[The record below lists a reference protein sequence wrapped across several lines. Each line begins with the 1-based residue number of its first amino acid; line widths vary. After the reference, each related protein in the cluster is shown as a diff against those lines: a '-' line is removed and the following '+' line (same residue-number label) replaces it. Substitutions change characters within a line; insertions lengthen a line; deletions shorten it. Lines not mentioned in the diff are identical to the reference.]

1 MMRDLR
7 HVVIVDR
14 SDYGKY
20 RFPDGRP
27 FLDPERYKVTFLTRP
42 GRGRDVRSE
51 DAVTVMHTDT
61 YSEQDVLKCVP
72 ALAAGRPVDAV
83 VSLSEWTLLP
93 AARLREALGVPGP
106 GWQRMLPLRDKVR
119 MKKHFAAHGVR
130 TPEFM
135 TIERPGEAEDL
146 LKRHGAVVL
155 KPVDSMGSAG
165 VHLVGSRSE
174 LQRLD
179 REGLKNGCR
188 YEAEEFI
195 DGRLFHIDSVVD
207 HGSAVVATAST
218 MLDPD
223 TVFPLGGAC
232 RSVLLDD
239 GPERDTALAYN
250 DQVLATLPWFSGVT
264 HLQFFLDR
272 AGHPVF
278 CEIGGRPGGGGIA
291 PAFRHRFG
299 VSLVR
304 AALLPQ
310 VGEAFPEF
318 REIRPPAERSS
329 GHVVVYPRDLGTLVS
344 YDRVPQEEWIVQFS
358 PLYRA
363 GQRIVPASSWGQGI
377 AMITVCGPNSRTV
390 VQRLDEARQALR
402 VAVRP

>member
-1 MMRDLR
+1 MKRDRR

-20 RFPDGRP
+20 RHQDGRP
-27 FLDPERYKVTFLTRP
+27 FLDPERYRVTLLTRP
-42 GRGRDVRSE
+42 GRGRDVRPE
-51 DAVTVMHTDT
+51 DAVTVVHTDT
-61 YSEQDVLKCVP
+61 YSEREVLSTVP
-72 ALAAGRPVDAV
+72 ALAAGAPVDAV

-93 AARLREALGVPGP
+93 AARLREALGVCGP
-106 GWQRMLPLRDKVR
+106 GWSRMEPLRDKVR
-119 MKKHFAAHGVR
+119 MKEYFAARGVR
-130 TPEFM
+130 TPEF
-135 TIERPGEAEDL
+135 TAIGRPGDAAGL
-146 LKRHGAVVL
+146 LERHGAVVL

-174 LQRLD
+174 LRRLD
-179 REGLKNGCR
+179 REGLSAGSR

-207 HGSAVVATAST
+207 RGSALVATAST

-223 TVFPLGGAC
+223 TVFPAGGVC

-239 GPERDTALAYN
+239 GPERDTVLAFN
-250 DQVLATLPWFSGVT
+250 DQVLGAIPWFSGVT
-264 HLQFFLDR
+264 HLQLFLDR
-272 AGHPVF
+272 AGQPVF

-299 VSLVR
+299 VSLVQ

-310 VGEAFPEF
+310 VGEPFPEF
-318 REIRPPAERSS
+318 QEARPPAERSS
-329 GHVVVYPRDLGTLVS
+329 GHAVVYPRELGALVA

-358 PLYRA
+358 PLYRP
-363 GQRIVPASSWGQGI
+363 GQQIVPATSWGQGI
-377 AMITVCGPNSRTV
+377 AMITVCGPSARAV
-390 VQRLDEARQALR
+390 AERLDRAHRTLR
-402 VAVRP
+402 VTVRP